1 MFLNLPH
8 SQGKYGI
15 TTEQPSEDV
24 VKKDQPKIDTG
35 MKQKATE
42 EQILKGLRYKLGRD
56 KQAQAQYDDIM
67 ENDKLDFHQKVE
79 QLKMLSQYLK
89 QKEKQKKY
97 VNGLRSSINEM
108 NELTDKF

>member
-1 MFLNLPH
+1 M
-8 SQGKYGI
+8 
-15 TTEQPSEDV
+15 
-24 VKKDQPKIDTG
+24 
-35 MKQKATE
+35 
-42 EQILKGLRYKLGRD
+42 GRD

>member
-1 MFLNLPH
+1 
-8 SQGKYGI
+8 
-15 TTEQPSEDV
+15 
-24 VKKDQPKIDTG
+24 
-35 MKQKATE
+35 
-42 EQILKGLRYKLGRD
+42 LGRD